1 MMSKTMIRVI
11 CIVMAALMV
20 LSVGAVVLQVIA
32 G

>member
-1 MMSKTMIRVI
+1 MMNKTMIRVI

-20 LSVGAVVLQVIA
+20 LSVGAVVLQVFA